1 MASMALKTKSQDHL
15 KRWLTGLTALPVLI
29 GCVVAG
35 GLPFSSLVALAALA
49 GLWEFFRIVG
59 PPDVPVFRQPV
70 LLVGFAAGLALIL
83 CAHGGRPELIGVVLG
98 LNIGVSGFLSLR
110 RFAADRMVLVWAAR
124 QSQGVCYIPLSLSLL
139 VLLRS
144 ADDGATWIILLCTII
159 FAGDTMALYA
169 GTLWGRHRLSPTI
182 SPGKTIEGSVAGL
195 AAGVAV
201 GMVAKALF
209 LPEWEWQDCI
219 LFSVSVGVA
228 GQVGDLFESA
238 LKRASNVKDS
248 GTLLPGHGG
257 VLDRIDALLFA
268 APVAFGLRMY
278 ML

>member
-1 MASMALKTKSQDHL
+1 MVLKTKSQDHL
-15 KRWLTGLTALPVLI
+15 KRWLTGLAALPVLI

-35 GLPFSSLVALAALA
+35 GLPFTSLVALATLA
-49 GLWEFFRIVG
+49 SLWEFYRIVV
-59 PPDVPVFRQPV
+59 PPGAPVFKQPV
-70 LLVGFAAGLALIL
+70 IFVGFAAGLGLIL
-83 CAHGGRPELIGVVLG
+83 CAHAGRPEAIGVVLG
-98 LNIGVSGFLSLR
+98 LNVGISGFLSLR
-110 RFAADRMVLVWAAR
+110 RFVSDRMVLECAAR
-124 QSQGVCYIPLSLSLL
+124 QVQGVCYIPLSLSLL
-139 VLLRS
+139 ILIRS
-144 ADDGATWIILLCTII
+144 AADGVTWIFLLCAII
-159 FAGDTMALYA
+159 FAGDTAALYA

-195 AAGVAV
+195 AAGLAV
-201 GMVAKALF
+201 GLVAKALF
-209 LPEWEWQDCI
+209 LTEWSWPACI
-219 LFSVSVGVA
+219 LFSVTVGVA

-278 ML
+278 IL